1 MDDASILE
9 PGQCLLETWADRFS
23 RDAGTVLH
31 AGGACRVRSVELGLN
46 LDHARISD
54 ETVVLAGTQ
63 IKWAQP
69 LSDTLAAG
77 LVVAAFV
84 AERFRELATNYWR
97 AGARFAPMPAVTVD
111 LSHARGIN
119 EAVPSRW
126 AVGVT

>member
-1 MDDASILE
+1 MRVEHAVSGALSWASTSTT
-9 PGQCLLETWADRFS
+9 PA
-23 RDAGTVLH
+23 
-31 AGGACRVRSVELGLN
+31 
-46 LDHARISD
+46 SD

-119 EAVPSRW
+119 EAAPSRW